1 MKSAIVSPSLQDTCV
16 HCSHGMQDNAE
27 AILTDQLPKLEK
39 AMGNHNACSGA
50 SQDNAEAILTDQLP
64 KLEKAMVNHNACSG
78 ACPATCLASW
88 PMCFIVS
95 GLLAR
100 TGAPTKFDPIALYRA
115 SFKECPCSKFDMY
128 VQYGNNPK
136 FETLEILGQ
145 SLNFKLLHLGKI
157 PKFQTLKFREKSLN
171 FRLSNLGI
179 FWEKKP

>member
-1 MKSAIVSPSLQDTCV
+1 MQSAIVSPSLQDTCV
-16 HCSHGMQDNAE
+16 HCSHGMQDNKE
-27 AILTDQLPKLEK
+27 AMMTDQLPKLEK
-39 AMGNHNACSGA
+39 AMDNHNAC
-50 SQDNAEAILTDQLP
+50 N
-64 KLEKAMVNHNACSG
+64 G

-115 SFKECPCSKFDMY
+115 SFKKCPCSKFDMY

-157 PKFQTLKFREKSLN
+157 PKFRTLKFREKSLN
-171 FRLSNLGI
+171 FRLSNSGI

>member
-1 MKSAIVSPSLQDTCV
+1 MQSAIVSPSLQDTCV
-16 HCSHGMQDNAE
+16 HCSHGMQDNKE
-27 AILTDQLPKLEK
+27 AMMTDQLPKLEK
-39 AMGNHNACSGA
+39 AM
-50 SQDNAEAILTDQLP
+50 D
-64 KLEKAMVNHNACSG
+64 NHNACSG

-136 FETLEILGQ
+136 FETLEI
-145 SLNFKLLHLGKI
+145 
-157 PKFQTLKFREKSLN
+157 
-171 FRLSNLGI
+171 
-179 FWEKKP
+179 